1 MIWRIVRIMNLS
13 NETVSVLKN
22 FSTINQNLVIKGG
35 NSISTIS
42 AQKNIVAQATVKET
56 FPKDFA
62 IYDLNEFL
70 AALSLFEK
78 PDLEFRDDFVVITE
92 NGSAT
97 KSLKYWYSDP
107 SVVTTTTKDITM
119 PEHEVTFS
127 LDNSML
133 SNVQKAS
140 AVIGAPDMALE
151 AMSVGKAV
159 LKVTDKKNSTANDY
173 AVGIDVNNEDGKDL
187 PYKFWFKVEN
197 LKLLSGTYNVA
208 VSSKNIS
215 HFVNSSVDIHY
226 WIALE
231 PESKYDA

>member
-1 MIWRIVRIMNLS
+1 MNLS

-22 FSTINQNLVIKGG
+22 FATINQNLVIKSG

-42 AQKNIVAQATVKET
+42 AQKNIIAKATVKET

-78 PDLEFRDDFVVITE
+78 PDLEFRNDFVVITE
-92 NGSAT
+92 NGSVA

-119 PEHEVTFS
+119 PECEISFS
-127 LDNSML
+127 LNNNLL
-133 SNVQKAS
+133 SDIQKAA
-140 AVIGAPDMALE
+140 AVIGVPDMVLQ
-151 AMSVGKAV
+151 AMTAGKAV

-173 AVGIDVNNEDGKDL
+173 AVGIDVNNEDGKDV

-197 LKLLSGTYNVA
+197 LKLLSGKYGVE
-208 VSSKNIS
+208 VCSKNIS
-215 HFVNSSVDIHY
+215 HFVNTNVDIEY
-226 WIALE
+226 FIALE
-231 PESKYDA
+231 PESSYNV

>member
-1 MIWRIVRIMNLS
+1 MNLS

-22 FSTINQNLVIKGG
+22 FATINQNLVIKNGS
-35 NSISTIS
+35 SISTIS
-42 AQKNIVAQATVKET
+42 AQKNIIAKATVKET

-107 SVVTTTTKDITM
+107 SVVTTTTKEITM
-119 PEHEVTFS
+119 PECEVSFS

-133 SNVQKAS
+133 SDVQKAA
-140 AVIGAPDMALE
+140 AVIGVPDMVLE
-151 AMSVGKAV
+151 AMDNGIAL
-159 LKVTDKKNSTANDY
+159 LKVTDKKNATANDY
-173 AVGIDVNNEDGKDL
+173 AVKIDVNNEDGKNL

-208 VSSKNIS
+208 ISSKNIS
-215 HFVNSSVDIHY
+215 HFVNANVDIQY

>member
-1 MIWRIVRIMNLS
+1 MNLS

-22 FSTINQNLVIKGG
+22 FATINQNLVIKSGS
-35 NSISTIS
+35 SISTMS
-42 AQKNIVAQATVKET
+42 AMKNIVASAKVKED
-56 FPKDFA
+56 FPTEFA

-70 AALSLFEK
+70 AALSLFQK
-78 PDLEFRDDFVVITE
+78 PDLEFRNDFVVITE
-92 NGSAT
+92 NGSTA

-107 SVVTTTTKDITM
+107 SVVTTTTKEITM
-119 PEHEVTFS
+119 PECEVSFS
-127 LDNSML
+127 LDNNLL
-133 SNVQKAS
+133 SDIQKAA
-140 AVIGAPDMALE
+140 AVIGVPDMVLQ
-151 AMSVGKAV
+151 AMSIGKAV

-173 AVGIDVNNEDGKDL
+173 AVGVDVTNEDGKDL

-197 LKLLSGTYNVA
+197 LKLLSGSYNVG

-215 HFVNSSVDIHY
+215 HFVNSNVDIYY